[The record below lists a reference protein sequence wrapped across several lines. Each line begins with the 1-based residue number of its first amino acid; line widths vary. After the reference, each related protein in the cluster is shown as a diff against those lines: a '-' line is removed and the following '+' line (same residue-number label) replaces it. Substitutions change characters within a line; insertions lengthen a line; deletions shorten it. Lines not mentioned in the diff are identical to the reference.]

1 MRSRASTA
9 PAVQKRGLTT
19 LSPIHNLANVQSVSS
34 VDRAVASGLSLF
46 LKGRTNLVRVD
57 LAGRRWNRQ
66 MAIPARS
73 PREKDPLL
81 RPPPHTARIRRAD
94 GGRFGRHWRNPGR
107 PGKPPKPERETPP
120 DRLCSRFAKSGKF
133 RPTRFRFRFSGFRAS
148 TAFAV
153 QKRGQTTRGNRDR
166 RTFIVFF
173 GTASHATQINPNPHP
188 INNFRI

>member
-81 RPPPHTARIRRAD
+81 RPPPHTARIRRPD
-94 GGRFGRHWRNPGR
+94 GGKVR
-107 PGKPPKPERETPP
+107 PAMEVSGPPRQTRESKKRTQQTTSVLGS
-120 DRLCSRFAKSGKF
+120 RKGTSSGLTQFFSRF
-133 RPTRFRFRFSGFRAS
+133 
-148 TAFAV
+148 
-153 QKRGQTTRGNRDR
+153 
-166 RTFIVFF
+166 
-173 GTASHATQINPNPHP
+173 
-188 INNFRI
+188 